1 KGKVCSCLCPFSPYG
16 LSMTTALP
24 TAHQMNRVLGGS
36 AWLSVSLSPG
46 ELVRAT
52 EWSFSTGAGSAIM
65 VAEFSTGQ
73 LKQLDP
79 GGQFGQRL
87 EVPNATTLGIRELK
101 KSDGGMYSARVKLH
115 PATVRD
121 CHFHLAIYELVPAPE
136 ILSQVHPSTLGWCN
150 LTLRCQVP
158 TTAAMNITWGTRDHL
173 QDLAW
178 HHISADG
185 QSLHLALPPGTWN
198 DTYTCSASNPAD
210 RKSTSVALQS
220 LCPSNTTR
228 ETCSP
233 GGFSRAAD
241 GGLITIHDNP
251 ALSSAPMQDCPSE
264 PQYTEIKRRR
274 PPEGDEQV
282 SPCRKRRPGALC
294 SWGLVQCRDP
304 QTPALPLSS

>member
-1 KGKVCSCLCPFSPYG
+1 
-16 LSMTTALP
+16 MTTALP

-220 LCPSNTTR
+220 LCPSNTTHA
-228 ETCSP
+228 TMWCFLSI
-233 GGFSRAAD
+233 
-241 GGLITIHDNP
+241 GLIV
-251 ALSSAPMQDCPSE
+251 AVGMCFGAWFWRRRRKRKAAGRAPMQDCPSE

-282 SPCRKRRPGALC
+282 
-294 SWGLVQCRDP
+294 
-304 QTPALPLSS
+304 LSSPPESPAQSLLKPTPVTSIYAQIQLSTPRLLT